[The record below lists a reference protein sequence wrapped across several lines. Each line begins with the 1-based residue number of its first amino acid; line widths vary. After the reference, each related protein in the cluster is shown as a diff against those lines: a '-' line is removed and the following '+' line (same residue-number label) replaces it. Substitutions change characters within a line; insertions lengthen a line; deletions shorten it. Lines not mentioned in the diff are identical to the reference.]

1 MLSFLFLLICLTG
14 ALPEGFDAGSLCMEA
29 NAAEETVTLRV
40 CNWEEY
46 IDLGDWDEEET
57 IELPSGDII
66 GENSMVEDFEEW
78 YYETYGTRVKVEY
91 STFGTNEDLYNMLTL
106 GDVYDLVC
114 PSEYLIMKL
123 MAEEALVP
131 LSDAFFDR
139 SDENNYYSRGAAP
152 FIREIFENSQIG
164 GEPWSKYA
172 AGYMWGVTGLVYNPE
187 TVTEEQVST
196 WKVLSDPAF
205 ARQVTIK
212 DNVRDA
218 YFAAVGAIKSDL
230 LTSEAFLNDPDY
242 KKNLE
247 TEMNDTSPEMIAQVQ
262 DWLKDVKDRKSVV

>member
-1 MLSFLFLLICLTG
+1 
-14 ALPEGFDAGSLCMEA
+14 
-29 NAAEETVTLRV
+29 
-40 CNWEEY
+40 
-46 IDLGDWDEEET
+46 
-57 IELPSGDII
+57 
-66 GENSMVEDFEEW
+66 
-78 YYETYGTRVKVEY
+78 
-91 STFGTNEDLYNMLTL
+91 MLTL

-139 SDENNYYSRGAAP
+139 SDEKNYYSRGAAP

-172 AGYMWGVTGLVYNPE
+172 AGYRWGVTGLVYSPE

-205 ARQVTIK
+205 APLGDHQGQCPGRLFRGYRRDQV
-212 DNVRDA
+212 RP
-218 YFAAVGAIKSDL
+218 SDFP
-230 LTSEAFLNDPDY
+230 EAFLNDPDY

-247 TEMNDTSPEMIAQVQ
+247 TEMNDTS
-262 DWLKDVKDRKSVV
+262 RR